1 MARKQVAKSLG
12 VFIGYLIAFLIFYA
26 IVSAMKDNPFL
37 LALAIVLLWYSVDK
51 LQGNMDL
58 RVKEEIRLEQR
69 IKALEDRTN
78 SLDWKIER
86 VENKIGN

>member
-1 MARKQVAKSLG
+1 MKSTI
-12 VFIGYLIAFLIFYA
+12 FKIIGYLIAFLIFYA

-37 LALAIVLLWYSVDK
+37 LALAVVLLWYSVDK
-51 LQGNMDL
+51 LQGDMDL

-86 VENKIGN
+86 VENKIDN

>member
-1 MARKQVAKSLG
+1 MKSTI
-12 VFIGYLIAFLIFYA
+12 FKIIGYLIAFLIFYA

-37 LALAIVLLWYSVDK
+37 LALAVVLLWYSVDK

>member
-1 MARKQVAKSLG
+1 MKSTI
-12 VFIGYLIAFLIFYA
+12 FKIIGYLIAFLIFYA

-37 LALAIVLLWYSVDK
+37 LTLAVVLLWYSVDK

-69 IKALEDRTN
+69 IKALEDRAN

-86 VENKIGN
+86 VENKFDN